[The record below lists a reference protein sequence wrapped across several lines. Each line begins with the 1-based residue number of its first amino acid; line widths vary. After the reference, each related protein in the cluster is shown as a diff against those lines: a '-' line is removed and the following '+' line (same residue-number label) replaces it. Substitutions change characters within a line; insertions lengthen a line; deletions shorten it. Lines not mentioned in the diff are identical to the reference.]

1 MCGIA
6 GIVSVGSDR
15 PPDDTLSKMVRV
27 QSHRGPDGQ
36 GCWFGQVGPI
46 HLALGSVRLAIQDLS
61 DAGSQPLA
69 SPSGRQVLI
78 YNGEVYNYLELRREL
93 QACGIEFRSRCDTE
107 VVLYALKVWGE
118 RAFERFNGMWGLAW
132 LDQDA
137 GQLLLSRDRLGIKP
151 LYWHRSHG
159 RLFFASEIK
168 SILVA
173 SNRRFSV
180 NEVAVARYLLQSQLD
195 AQEQT
200 FFRGIEALPPG
211 TCARFDLRSAASL
224 SPSLHRY
231 WNPPSERLNGTPPSV
246 DTVRETFLDSVR
258 LRLRSDVPVGVLLSG
273 GLDSSSIAA
282 ATQLATG
289 RSADLHLLSIVSD
302 DPRYNEGPFIDRM
315 AAHLGKAAHTS
326 RVRITPQ
333 ETFGLLDHVTW
344 HNDEPLISLSNVAH
358 YLLMQ
363 QAKELG
369 ATVIL
374 SGQGADELLC
384 GYLKYW
390 GFYLQSLCRDR
401 RWLTALRVLGQLSRR
416 GTALPQFRVD
426 EAKRYLPRLLRPAAI
441 DVRGPRLN
449 RVDSLLDIGLGP
461 AGVVERQV
469 ADLCRFSVPALLH
482 WEDRMSMAAAREIRV
497 PYLDYRLV
505 ETLLPLDPQWKLRDG
520 WSKWVLRK
528 AMEPHLPRE
537 ITWRKDKQ
545 GFVIPQS
552 EWFKTVLRQP
562 VTALLE
568 GDLLTAACGFVDRAA
583 LQRRYATYCRQPS
596 DGGRISFNDVFN
608 PIALEVWMRRFESYL
623 KLDA

>member
-6 GIVSVGSDR
+6 GILSTELDR
-15 PPDDTLSKMVRV
+15 PLDASLTEMVRV
-27 QSHRGPDGQ
+27 QAHRGPNGQ
-36 GCWFGQVGPI
+36 GSWVGQVGPV
-46 HLALGSVRLAIQDLS
+46 HVALGSVRLAIQDLS

-69 SPSGRQVLI
+69 APSGRQVLV

-93 QACGIEFRSRCDTE
+93 EGCGIAFHSRCDTE
-107 VVLYALKVWGE
+107 VVLHALRVWGE
-118 RAFERFNGMWGLAW
+118 RAFQRFNGMWGLAW

-173 SNRRFSV
+173 SDRRFSV
-180 NEVAVARYLLQSQLD
+180 NEVAVARYLLQSQID

-200 FFRGIEALPPG
+200 FFRGIDALPPG

-224 SPSLHRY
+224 TPSLHRY
-231 WNPPSERLNGTPPSV
+231 WSPPPDRLNGTPPSL
-246 DTVRETFLDSVR
+246 DAVRETFIDSVR

-273 GLDSSSIAA
+273 GLDSSAIAA

-302 DPRYNEGPFIDRM
+302 DTRYNEGPFIDRM
-315 AAHLGKAAHTS
+315 AGHLGDAAHTS

-333 ETFGLLDHVTW
+333 ETFGLLDRVTW
-344 HNDEPLISLSNVAH
+344 HNDEPVGSLSNVAH

-363 QAKELG
+363 RARELG
-369 ATVIL
+369 VTVIL

-390 GFYLQSLCRDR
+390 GFYVQSLCRDR

-426 EAKRYLPRLLRPAAI
+426 DAKRYLPKLLRPAAI

-505 ETLLPLDPQWKLRDG
+505 EMLLPLDPQWKLRHG
-520 WSKWVLRK
+520 WSKWVFRK

-545 GFVIPQS
+545 GFVIPQR
-552 EWFKTVLRQP
+552 EWFKTVLRPP
-562 VTALLE
+562 VTALLK
-568 GDLLTAACGFVDRAA
+568 GDLLTAGCGLVDRAA
-583 LQRRYATYCRQPS
+583 LQRRYAAFCAQPP
-596 DGGRISFNDVFN
+596 DGGSISFNDVFN

-623 KLDA
+623 TLDA